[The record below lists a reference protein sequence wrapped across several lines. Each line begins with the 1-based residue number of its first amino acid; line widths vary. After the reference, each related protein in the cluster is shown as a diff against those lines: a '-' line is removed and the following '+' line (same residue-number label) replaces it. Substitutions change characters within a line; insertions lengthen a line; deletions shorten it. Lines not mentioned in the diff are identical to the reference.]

1 MILLL
6 MDCQSLLLVYTL
18 AVTSVFGLLEQPML
32 QAQPGHHHTHSHS
45 NVESSKLGILQCGI
59 VEEYFNS
66 TVCVY
71 VCVWCVCV
79 VCVCVCVRVRG
90 KEGDLGQLS
99 PDGLSVKVYD
109 TLAGLPGCTHGL
121 LQLVKEH
128 TI

>member
-18 AVTSVFGLLEQPML
+18 AVTSVFGLLERPML

-79 VCVCVCVRVRG
+79 CGVCVVWCVCVCVVCVCVCVCVWCVYVSEREGGIRPWTAFSGWIVG
-90 KEGDLGQLS
+90 KSL
-99 PDGLSVKVYD
+99 
-109 TLAGLPGCTHGL
+109 
-121 LQLVKEH
+121 
-128 TI
+128 

>member
-79 VCVCVCVRVRG
+79 VCVCGVCVCMCESEREGGRPWTAFSGWIVG
-90 KEGDLGQLS
+90 KSL
-99 PDGLSVKVYD
+99 
-109 TLAGLPGCTHGL
+109 
-121 LQLVKEH
+121 
-128 TI
+128 